1 MAESPAGSEGFN
13 VQIQMEM
20 DDPRKSLLEKYRTLV
35 VGRPGLLPLI
45 LYECVTTLTSGIP
58 GAAGLLLRKAGF
70 GLILGTMGRG
80 VVLGTGVT
88 VRHPH
93 KIRIGDGVVVDDA
106 CLLDAKGNA
115 NKGITI
121 GSHAF
126 VGRGTILSCKD
137 GDIDLGEYANI
148 GVYCNISS
156 NSRIRIGS
164 KVLIGPHCSLFATAH
179 NIDLA
184 DRSVLEQGWTAR
196 GIEIGDGAW
205 LGAGVTVL
213 DGCNIG
219 RGAVV
224 GAGAVVTKSVPA
236 MTVAAGVPARA
247 IRMRTE
253 GEEGA

>member
-1 MAESPAGSEGFN
+1 MGEPPAGTEGFN

-45 LYECVTTLTSGIP
+45 LYELVTTLTSGVP
-58 GAAGLLLRKAGF
+58 GAIGILLRKAGY
-70 GLILGTMGRG
+70 GLILGGAG
-80 VVLGTGVT
+80 KGAVLGTGIV

-93 KIRIGDGVVVDDA
+93 KVRIGNGVVVDDV

-115 NKGITI
+115 NRGITI

-126 VGRGTILSCKD
+126 VGRGAVLSCKD
-137 GDIDLGEYANI
+137 GDIELGEYANI

-179 NIDLA
+179 NIDRA
-184 DRSVLEQGWTAR
+184 DRSVLEQGWTAQ

-219 RGAVV
+219 PGAVV
-224 GAGAVVTKSVPA
+224 GAGAVVTKSIPA
-236 MTVAAGVPARA
+236 MAVAAGVPARV
-247 IRMRTE
+247 IRMR
-253 GEEGA
+253 GKEEA